1 MHGGHEIY
9 YATRA
14 LLDRWIVIMNGTVE
28 YGLELLSQDRTEEAF
43 AILRPHA
50 ERGDMRAQAAIG
62 LLYQTGMGVKRD
74 VAAAIQ
80 WLEAAAKQNSG
91 EAAHNLGTL
100 YLTCEPDLPQNA
112 EESRR
117 WYLKARD
124 LGFVVATP
132 DWYEKLEK

>member
-1 MHGGHEIY
+1 
-9 YATRA
+9 
-14 LLDRWIVIMNGTVE
+14 MNGTVE
-28 YGLELLSQDRTEEAF
+28 YGLDLLSQDRNEEAF

-100 YLTCEPDLPQNA
+100 YLTCEPDLPSDKTK
-112 EESRR
+112 SRYWFR
-117 WYLKARD
+117 KAKE
-124 LGFVVATP
+124 LGFVVA
-132 DWYEKLEK
+132 DNEWYQE